1 MPSAWQLYKE
11 KVVSTRGTEISP
23 KSTDI
28 LSLEKIDQ
36 DISNARLDI
45 CRDCPLFVNYTS
57 QCSQCGCFM
66 PTRVEFKDS
75 TCPTNKW

>member
-11 KVVSTRGTEISP
+11 KIASTRNADELT
-23 KSTDI
+23 KVVDN

-45 CRDCPLFVNYTS
+45 CRECPLFVSYTS

-75 TCPTNKW
+75 TCPVNKW